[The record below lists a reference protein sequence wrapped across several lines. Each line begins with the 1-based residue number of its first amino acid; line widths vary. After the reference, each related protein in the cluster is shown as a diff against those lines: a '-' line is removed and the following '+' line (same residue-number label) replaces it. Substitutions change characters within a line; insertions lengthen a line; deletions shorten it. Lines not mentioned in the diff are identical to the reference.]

1 MSRGQRV
8 VVGIGPYETERTSSC
23 VVVGGFPVP
32 MQAPS
37 HHTVGNS
44 FCAVP
49 FLFGGAGVQ
58 SPGASRHPLSKG
70 GMRGAVFGQEVP
82 AQQPPVSPLKGGQ
95 GAAVAGSAGCGAY
108 RRVRDAARYGVAM
121 V

>member
-1 MSRGQRV
+1 M
-8 VVGIGPYETERTSSC
+8 GIDPYETERTSSC
-23 VVVGGFPVP
+23 VVVDGFPVP

-49 FLFGGAGVQ
+49 FLFGSAGVQ

-70 GMRGAVFGQEVP
+70 GMRGAVV
-82 AQQPPVSPLKGGQ
+82 GQ
-95 GAAVAGSAGCGAY
+95 GGCTAIPCVLLERVRGVY